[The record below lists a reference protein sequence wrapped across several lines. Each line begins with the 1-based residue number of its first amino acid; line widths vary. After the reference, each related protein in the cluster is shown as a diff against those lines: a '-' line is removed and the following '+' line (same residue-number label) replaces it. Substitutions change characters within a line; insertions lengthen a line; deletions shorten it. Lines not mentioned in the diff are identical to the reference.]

1 MEKILEKD
9 TKTNIALQINGKTR
23 SVIQV
28 VKNMEQNDVLNIA
41 KKDIKINKYLENN
54 IIKKEIYVPNKIV
67 NFVL

>member
-1 MEKILEKD
+1 
-9 TKTNIALQINGKTR
+9 
-23 SVIQV
+23 
-28 VKNMEQNDVLNIA
+28 MEQNDVLNIA